1 MRRIQEDERLIQYR
15 VRAADMVFL
24 MAVLAGIAGSYLV
37 SYTGIAK
44 NHYQLGIL
52 LSELVYFL
60 PVCTFFLWE
69 KKKGIQPSVKK
80 RIRLRRVKPLTAVLT
95 VLFSI
100 SIYPVM
106 QLVNMLSLF
115 FVKNKINSTIVTS
128 VQDSSVWMGLLVF
141 AVVPAVT
148 EEIIYRGFFYQSYR
162 GLGRRNGAVFSAL
175 VFGLM
180 HLNFNQFLYAFLMG
194 LLFAVLM
201 EITDSL
207 WPCIITHFV
216 INGSSVLLTSK
227 TSGQTAGS
235 FLLMVVAG
243 FVFSAVFLYLIAEK
257 EGFQKQHKE
266 EKASGLQK
274 RNLISGQHPGVFYLG
289 AAVLC
294 LTLMILGEIA

>member
-60 PVCTFFLWE
+60 PVCIFFLWE
-69 KKKGIQPSVKK
+69 KKKGIQPFVKK
-80 RIRLRRVKPLTAVLT
+80 RIGLRRVKPLTVVLT

-115 FVKNKINSTIVTS
+115 FVKNKINATIVTS

-162 GLGRRNGAVFSAL
+162 ELGRRRGAIFSAF

-194 LLFAVLM
+194 LLFAVIM

-235 FLLMVVAG
+235 FLFKVVAG
-243 FVFSAVFLYLIAEK
+243 FIFSAVLLYLIAEK
-257 EGFQKQHKE
+257 EGFLKQYKE
-266 EKASGLQK
+266 EVSGLQN
-274 RNLISGQHPGVFYLG
+274 RSLISGQHPGVFYLG
-289 AAVLC
+289 ASVLC